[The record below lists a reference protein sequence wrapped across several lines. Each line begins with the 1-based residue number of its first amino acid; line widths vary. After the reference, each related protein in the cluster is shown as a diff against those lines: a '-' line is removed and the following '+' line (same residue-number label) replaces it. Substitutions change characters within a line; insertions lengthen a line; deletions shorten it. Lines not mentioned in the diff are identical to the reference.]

1 MDSFSCTPVH
11 SKAFKEVKA
20 MVAEDTMRIHPKFSK
35 PLIVHIDASDY
46 QTSGVVSQEGKSAA
60 YFSRKFNSAQK
71 NKRQ

>member
-1 MDSFSCTPVH
+1 
-11 SKAFKEVKA
+11 

-71 NKRQ
+71 NKRQQNRRFWELWKRYNTFV